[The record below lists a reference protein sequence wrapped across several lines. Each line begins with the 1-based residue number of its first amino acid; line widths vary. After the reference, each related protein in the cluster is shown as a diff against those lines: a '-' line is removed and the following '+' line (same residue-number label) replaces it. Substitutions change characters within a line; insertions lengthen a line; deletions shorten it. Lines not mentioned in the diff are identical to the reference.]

1 VSKLLNTTGR
11 QIPAPT
17 TANVITIY
25 ARPHSPRHR
34 SYAQQK
40 ITFAP
45 KHSVTHYKAYP
56 YFGVHCSPSRDRLYP
71 SRPASQQP
79 YTEWLL
85 RARRSALFADTTGLK
100 PTKRTIK
107 KILSQQLRI
116 RKCCAVDHLS
126 TWISNT
132 GALFFL
138 NEPYCQLLKNQND
151 LLAQGFVYIGIPLN
165 LSPYCGG
172 GSLNATAPGTR
183 SYLIT
188 ELANQQEL
196 LQIEKL
202 LQHAAL
208 TAPRWNDTAGVSN
221 V

>member
-1 VSKLLNTTGR
+1 M
-11 QIPAPT
+11 
-17 TANVITIY
+17 ITLF
-25 ARPHSPRHR
+25 ARPHSPIIGSHV
-34 SYAQQK
+34 QQK
-40 ITFAP
+40 LMFVAQNF
-45 KHSVTHYKAYP
+45 VRYYDAYP
-56 YFGVHCSPSRDRLYP
+56 YFGVHCSPSRRKVLV
-71 SRPASQQP
+71 SRPASKQP

-100 PTKRTIK
+100 PTRRSTK
-107 KILSQQLRI
+107 KIRSQQLRI
-116 RKCCAVDHLS
+116 RKCCSVDHLS
-126 TWISNT
+126 TWVSNT

-151 LLAQGFVYIGIPLN
+151 LLAQGFVYISLPLN

-188 ELANQQEL
+188 DSANQPEL